1 MKNEIL
7 FPMNL
12 QFFAEDGADESMTET
27 VEQSEGGQAEATE
40 ETEGVTEETTE
51 PQFQTEKANA
61 AFASMRREVESAR
74 RQQKEIDD
82 LYAKQFGQYTNPE
95 TGQPIRSARDY
106 AEAMA
111 AQERIQMREQL
122 QQNNID
128 PNVIDRMIANS
139 PAVRAAEAATAELS
153 EVKAQQRLEADI
165 KAVLAL
171 DSSLGGVED
180 LYKDPNMPQII
191 EKVEA
196 GMSLI
201 DAYKIVNFDRL
212 SGLKGEAA
220 KQAALNQ
227 VKSKNHLATGATLD
241 VTDDSEEIPADQL
254 EMYKETFPDKS
265 MKELKALY
273 NKALGARR

>member
-1 MKNEIL
+1 
-7 FPMNL
+7 MNL
-12 QFFAEDGADESMTET
+12 QFFAEDGADETMAET

-40 ETEGVTEETTE
+40 ETEGATEETAE